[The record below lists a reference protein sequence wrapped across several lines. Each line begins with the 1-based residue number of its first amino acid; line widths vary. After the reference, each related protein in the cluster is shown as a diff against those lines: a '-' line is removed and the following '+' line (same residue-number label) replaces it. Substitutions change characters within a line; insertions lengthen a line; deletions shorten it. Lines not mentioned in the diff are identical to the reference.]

1 MFIMYVDES
10 GDSGIIN
17 GSSPHFILSGL
28 IIDGNN
34 WLKYLDELK
43 KYRKELRKTY
53 GLSHTTEIHANE
65 LLRVGKIKEYSK
77 IHKNNRIKILSD
89 CCIKF
94 TSIFSDAKIINI
106 CLDKKE
112 FKENHDLQTIAWER
126 LMTRY
131 NRYLNVTQKSKGIIV
146 SDDTENAKIKSILR
160 KLRRYNSVKDNF
172 GKGYYNAA
180 TTNIIEDIIPRDS
193 KDSYFI
199 QVADVIAHTLY
210 RREYPKGS
218 LKKYNVDKFFN
229 NFKPILLLEASSKDN
244 EGIVR

>member
-1 MFIMYVDES
+1 
-10 GDSGIIN
+10 
-17 GSSPHFILSGL
+17 
-28 IIDGNN
+28 
-34 WLKYLDELK
+34 
-43 KYRKELRKTY
+43 
-53 GLSHTTEIHANE
+53 
-65 LLRVGKIKEYSK
+65 
-77 IHKNNRIKILSD
+77 
-89 CCIKF
+89 
-94 TSIFSDAKIINI
+94 
-106 CLDKKE
+106 
-112 FKENHDLQTIAWER
+112 
-126 LMTRY
+126 MTRY

-146 SDDTENAKIKSILR
+146 SDDTENAKVKSILR